1 MLNVIRIAIAVV
13 LCLGALVNG
22 LSAITEDGSKGPGSA
37 GARSLLGFTIAVS
50 QVVGAWY
57 VWP

>member
-1 MLNVIRIAIAVV
+1 MLNAIRIGVAVV
-13 LCLGALVNG
+13 LCLGAAVNAI
-22 LSAITEDGSKGPGSA
+22 SAITEDGSKGPGSA
-37 GARSLLGFTIAVS
+37 GVRSVLGLTIAVS